1 MADMKVK
8 DMKKG
13 MNNISATL
21 KVVSKEEERIVQTKY
36 GTSRVCNAL
45 VEDESGRINL
55 TLWRDQIDKVN
66 VGDMIRIEGGFIT
79 EFRGQLNINV
89 AKSGKIIVIK
99 RGK

>member
-1 MADMKVK
+1 MTDMKVK

-21 KVVSKEEERIVQTKY
+21 RVISKEEEKIVQTKY
-36 GTSRVCNAL
+36 GAARVCNAL
-45 VEDESGRINL
+45 VEDDSGRINL

-66 VGDMIRIEGGFIT
+66 VGDLIRIEGGFIT

-89 AKSGKIIVIK
+89 AKIGKIIVIK

>member
-21 KVVSKEEERIVQTKY
+21 KVVSKEDERIVQTKY

-79 EFRGQLNINV
+79 EFREQPNINV